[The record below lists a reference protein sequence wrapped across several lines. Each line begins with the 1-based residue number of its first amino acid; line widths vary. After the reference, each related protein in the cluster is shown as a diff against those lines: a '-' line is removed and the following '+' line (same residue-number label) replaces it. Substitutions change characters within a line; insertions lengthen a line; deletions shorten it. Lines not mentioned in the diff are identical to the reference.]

1 VFYDSTLSVL
11 LNNKN
16 LSKFTRFIE
25 EKSKR
30 LYTKK
35 STTNIMV
42 IIIIQQQQQILASIK
57 IYLQICVRIVG
68 VCVIYDTQFV
78 VIDYSVHC

>member
-1 VFYDSTLSVL
+1 
-11 LNNKN
+11 
-16 LSKFTRFIE
+16 
-25 EKSKR
+25 
-30 LYTKK
+30 
-35 STTNIMV
+35 MV